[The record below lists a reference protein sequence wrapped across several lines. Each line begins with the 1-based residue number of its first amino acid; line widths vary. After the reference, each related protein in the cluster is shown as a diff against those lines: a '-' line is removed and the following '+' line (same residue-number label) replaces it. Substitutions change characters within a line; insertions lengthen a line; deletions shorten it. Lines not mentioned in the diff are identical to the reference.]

1 VGGILHKE
9 IEECVMK
16 TKFEIVPAGRVY
28 ANQLAPH
35 LRVQD
40 QIEIW
45 AASGMAPL
53 EALLDSVDVSDE
65 DMCWAA
71 LLNKLPVAMFGCN
84 EIAENVGGIWMLCSP
99 AIYTNRNDFMR
110 NCKKYLAVMHERY
123 EFLTNFVDARN
134 IPSMSWLPR
143 LGFIPVQSVDE
154 FGYGKVPFVQYVS
167 KRS

>member
-1 VGGILHKE
+1 
-9 IEECVMK
+9 MK

-53 EALLDSVDVSDE
+53 EALLDSVEVSDE

-99 AIYTNRNDFMR
+99 AIYTNKRNFMR
-110 NCKKYLAVMHERY
+110 HCRDYLAIMHERY

-134 IPSMSWLPR
+134 IPSMAWLPR

-154 FGYGKVPFVQYVS
+154 FGYGKKPFVQYVS

>member
-1 VGGILHKE
+1 
-9 IEECVMK
+9 
-16 TKFEIVPAGRVY
+16 
-28 ANQLAPH
+28 
-35 LRVQD
+35 
-40 QIEIW
+40 
-45 AASGMAPL
+45 
-53 EALLDSVDVSDE
+53 
-65 DMCWAA
+65 
-71 LLNKLPVAMFGCN
+71 MFGCN